1 METQPRP
8 IGGWL
13 ILVTLGLALT
23 PLRLGVSIVTEGIP
37 FFTGETWKA
46 LTTPGREAYHPL
58 RAPLLIFELLGNAA
72 FCIWAVVL
80 FWPLFKRK
88 RAFPRLIIISL
99 VANFT
104 FVLVDLLVASR
115 IPSVGTIGPETM
127 RELIGSGVTCVIWVP
142 YFIMSKRVAGTFV
155 L

>member
-13 ILVTLGLALT
+13 IVVILGLALT
-23 PLRLGVSIVTEGIP
+23 PLRLGVHIVTVDIP
-37 FFTGETWKA
+37 FFTSETWKA
-46 LTTPGREAYHPL
+46 LTTPGRAAYHPL
-58 RAPLLIFELLGNAA
+58 WAPFLIIELLGNAA

-88 RAFPRLIIISL
+88 RAFPRLVIIFL
-99 VANFT
+99 VANLT

-115 IPSVGTIGPETM
+115 I
-127 RELIGSGVTCVIWVP
+127 SGVRTIP
-142 YFIMSKRVAGTFV
+142 PRSDARSNRIG
-155 L
+155 